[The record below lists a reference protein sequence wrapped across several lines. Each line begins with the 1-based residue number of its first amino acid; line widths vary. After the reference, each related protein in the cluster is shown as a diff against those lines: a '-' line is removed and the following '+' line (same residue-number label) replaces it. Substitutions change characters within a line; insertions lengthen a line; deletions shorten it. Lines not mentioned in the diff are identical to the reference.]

1 MACRFLQGPNRKMY
15 MRGGFKKTSA
25 DSERSK
31 VAASA
36 GEESSAKVT
45 TAAKAFRALT
55 AVVVFGIP
63 LVTGAVAL
71 ISYGVHKAYKRIT
84 GIP

>member
-1 MACRFLQGPNRKMY
+1 MNK
-15 MRGGFKKTSA
+15 RGGFNKTSA
-25 DSERSK
+25 DSGKSE
-31 VAASA
+31 AGASA
-36 GEESSAKVT
+36 EGGSSTKVT

>member
-1 MACRFLQGPNRKMY
+1 MHN
-15 MRGGFKKTSA
+15 RGGFNKTSI
-25 DSERSK
+25 DKQTLETG
-31 VAASA
+31 ASA
-36 GEESSAKVT
+36 EGDSSAKAT

-71 ISYGVHKAYKRIT
+71 IGYGVHKAYKRIT